1 MSMAL
6 TLQNEESR
14 VNAVLV
20 VAQEPS
26 KLNPAEIENLLIRT
40 AEIDLDA
47 SRLETW
53 MKVLD
58 EMYAKALTK

>member
-1 MSMAL
+1 LNWNGYGDAAYVMSMAL

-26 KLNPAEIENLLIRT
+26 KLNPAEVENLRP
-40 AEIDLDA
+40 
-47 SRLETW
+47 
-53 MKVLD
+53 D
-58 EMYAKALTK
+58 EHEF